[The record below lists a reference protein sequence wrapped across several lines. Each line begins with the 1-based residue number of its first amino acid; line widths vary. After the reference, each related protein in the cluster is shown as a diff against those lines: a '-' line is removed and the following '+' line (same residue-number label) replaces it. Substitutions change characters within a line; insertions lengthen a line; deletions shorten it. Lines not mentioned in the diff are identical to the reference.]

1 MRITIIPVDS
11 KIVIDGIVANDVDLS
26 WVPENV
32 HAVQW
37 FDTYGEIELL
47 TREPNIDITEL
58 GIYSQ
63 AIPIWEAKKLELEEE
78 ERERIEQERL
88 KQEEIQR
95 DLIIEQQRMV
105 QEILDSSVQFK
116 DNGNIAVIN
125 GVEYQKM
132 EEPITEENQNVGV
145 ATT

>member
-32 HAVQW
+32 HAAQW

-47 TREPNIDITEL
+47 TREP
-58 GIYSQ
+58 
-63 AIPIWEAKKLELEEE
+63 IWEVKKLELEEE

-116 DNGNIAVIN
+116 DDGNIAVIN